1 MQYLQSE
8 DVKIATEGKNQA
20 SNLAHAGSRIF
31 IVLNPVAGGCEV
43 EHVKQT
49 LKQHCDTLG
58 IACDIYETTGNED
71 LPAIVRQAR
80 EQDYKSVIAAGG
92 DGTVSAVASELVH
105 SPVSL
110 GIIPVGTANLLA
122 RELNIPLELEAACR
136 LAVKGGTIRKIDA
149 MQAGN
154 QILFSHISLGSYSRI
169 AERTSATAKRY
180 FRQLAYVWNALA
192 ELIGTH
198 RWRFNLV
205 IDDRQYRFKAAFI
218 MIANVGA
225 MGASYLRWGP
235 NIKPDDGQVDICI
248 VRAQTLIHYI
258 SFMWHILLGYHKQSP
273 HTRYLHAQKY
283 IKARTKRNLPVRG
296 DGEIIGRSSIEIKII
311 PMAIQIIVPEQVDLQ
326 N

>member
-1 MQYLQSE
+1 MEYLQNE
-8 DVKIATEGKNQA
+8 DVKIATEGKNEA
-20 SNLAHAGSRIF
+20 SNFAHASSRIF
-31 IVLNPVAGGCEV
+31 IVLNPVAGGCEA

-58 IACDIYETTGNED
+58 IACEIYETTGKEH

-80 EQDYKSVIAAGG
+80 EQGYKVIIAAGG

-122 RELNIPLELEAACR
+122 RELNIPLEVEAACR
-136 LAVKGGTIRKIDA
+136 LAVKGRAIRKIDA
-149 MQAGN
+149 MQTGN

-169 AERTSATAKRY
+169 AERTSTAAKRY
-180 FRQLAYVWNALA
+180 FRQLAYVWSALA
-192 ELIGTH
+192 ELIGTY
-198 RWRFNLV
+198 RWRFNLI

-248 VRAQTLIHYI
+248 VRARTLIHYL
-258 SFMWHILLGYHKQSP
+258 SFMWHILLGHRKQSP
-273 HTRYLHAQKY
+273 HTRYLHARKS
-283 IKARTKRNLPVRG
+283 IKAKTKRSLPVRG
-296 DGEIIGRSSIEIKII
+296 DGEIIGRSSVEIQII
-311 PMAIQIIVPEQVDLQ
+311 PQAIRVIVPEQTDLQ